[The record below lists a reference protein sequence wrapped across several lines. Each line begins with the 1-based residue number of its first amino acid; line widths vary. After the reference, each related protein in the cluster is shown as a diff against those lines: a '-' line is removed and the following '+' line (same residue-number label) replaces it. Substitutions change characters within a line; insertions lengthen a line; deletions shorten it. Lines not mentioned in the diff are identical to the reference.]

1 MSSVKKLKTV
11 FEDNRGIIVD
21 IFQSAPKDHS
31 SFITFEV
38 GAIRANHFH
47 KETIQYT
54 FLISGKLL
62 MRTAKVDNEGNL
74 LSLVEQSTLSPMTL
88 VTHNAFEAHTFKAV
102 EKSTILAFACGI
114 RGGTD
119 YESDVFRL
127 SKNLFEEKA
136 ELK

>member
-1 MSSVKKLKTV
+1 
-11 FEDNRGIIVD
+11 
-21 IFQSAPKDHS
+21 
-31 SFITFEV
+31 
-38 GAIRANHFH
+38 
-47 KETIQYT
+47 
-54 FLISGKLL
+54 
-62 MRTAKVDNEGNL
+62 
-74 LSLVEQSTLSPMTL
+74 MTL

-102 EKSTILAFACGI
+102 EKSTLAFACGI